1 MTNKDQFEVLVKL
14 DLNQFAIKLLEK
26 MAEQMPSTTKQK
38 EFITKKECMDILG
51 IKSSTTLQKLRD
63 LGAFEY
69 TKVGGIY
76 LYKYSSIMEYLEE
89 NKQAKF

>member
-1 MTNKDQFEVLVKL
+1 MKNKNQFEVLVKL

-26 MAEQMPSTTKQK
+26 MAEQMPSTKQK
-38 EFITKKECMDILG
+38 EFITKKECMGILG

-63 LGAFEY
+63 LGAFEF